1 MRQKDRPTHMK
12 KIIVAPL
19 NWGLGHAS
27 RCVPIIKELQKNNF
41 VPIIATDGN
50 ALTFLKKEFPT
61 VESFE
66 LPSYDISYGKNLK
79 WSLLLKTT
87 TIIRAVKKEQEI
99 IQSYIEKTKN
109 IAGIIS
115 DNRFGCYSKQL
126 PSVYMTHQLN
136 VLSGF
141 LTPISSYIH
150 QQIIRKYDECWIP
163 DEENSLF
170 SGKLSRSSKNLHQKY
185 IGVLSRFEKQELP
198 LEIDVLILLSGPEPN
213 RTQLEDKLK
222 EIFKTSNKRVCLI
235 QGKVEETQKITQ
247 LHQFKIVNFMLSGEL
262 EHTINSS
269 KIIIC
274 RAGYSSIL
282 DLVSLNKEAL
292 LIPTKYQNEQEYLA
306 KYLQEKGVF
315 SFIEEKDIDKKIVN
329 ISIKPSVTGF
339 KKQEFNTDL
348 FYLF

>member
-1 MRQKDRPTHMK
+1 
-12 KIIVAPL
+12 
-19 NWGLGHAS
+19 
-27 RCVPIIKELQKNNF
+27 
-41 VPIIATDGN
+41 
-50 ALTFLKKEFPT
+50 
-61 VESFE
+61 
-66 LPSYDISYGKNLK
+66 
-79 WSLLLKTT
+79 
-87 TIIRAVKKEQEI
+87 
-99 IQSYIEKTKN
+99 
-109 IAGIIS
+109 
-115 DNRFGCYSKQL
+115 
-126 PSVYMTHQLN
+126 MTHQLN

-141 LTPISSYIH
+141 LTPILSYFH

-198 LEIDVLILLSGPEPN
+198 QEIDVLILLSGPEPN

-222 EIFKTSNKRVCLI
+222 KIFKTSNKRVCLI

-247 LHQFKIVNFMLSGEL
+247 LHQLKIVNFMLSGEL

-306 KYLQEKGVF
+306 KHLQEKGVF

-348 FYLF
+348 FCLF